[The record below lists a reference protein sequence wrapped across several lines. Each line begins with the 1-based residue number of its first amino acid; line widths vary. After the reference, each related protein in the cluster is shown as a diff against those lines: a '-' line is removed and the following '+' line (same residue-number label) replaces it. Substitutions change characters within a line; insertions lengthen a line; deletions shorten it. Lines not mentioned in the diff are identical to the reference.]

1 MLYPGTWSVGRF
13 KTARTIATLFKVCQ
27 PSFFLGWK
35 GGDQHG
41 GSHTALTVL
50 KGVAGQPQTARVI
63 TRCMKLSNGYPALHP
78 PRPPSAHPY
87 PPRFSTMSRATFPT
101 GPNGPS
107 GFPLN

>member
-27 PSFFLGWK
+27 PSFILGWK

-50 KGVAGQPQTARVI
+50 KGVAGQPQTARVS
-63 TRCMKLSNGYPALHP
+63 TRCMKLSNGYPAHHP
-78 PRPPSAHPY
+78 PRPGTNQSWVRGA
-87 PPRFSTMSRATFPT
+87 RAQRAA
-101 GPNGPS
+101 
-107 GFPLN
+107 L